1 MQGLNTSLT
10 ITKKNCK
17 FVEGSGNELKRLP
30 YSGLFLV
37 PFCLLNFSYYLPICM
52 TNLQPIKTKSNQLK
66 PNNFQKKLFP
76 QSSYRIFDFSLFPD
90 FSELFPDIRQKKF
103 IKFH

>member
-17 FVEGSGNELKRLP
+17 FVEGSGNEIPIMKELKRLP
-30 YSGLFLV
+30 YSGFFLV

-52 TNLQPIKTKSNQLK
+52 TNLQPMKTKSNQLK

-76 QSSYRIFDFSLFPD
+76 QSSYRIFDFSHSFLTSLNSFP
-90 FSELFPDIRQKKF
+90 I
-103 IKFH
+103 